1 MAAVLAWLCAGGQIP
16 DGPDRP
22 YNREMSTK
30 EVVAWFWVILFLG
43 LVSAFSQTNPGRQQE
58 IESHSR
64 KAAEYLKENRPDLA
78 VPEFKAIV
86 ALDPKNAD
94 ARGNIGVLL
103 FFQGDYTNAIPELR
117 ATLKLRPAL
126 PKIQALLGIG
136 EKRTGD
142 FNAAQRDL
150 EEAFPRVQDEKI
162 RLETGMELIEIY
174 SGTENLDK
182 AAAVVS
188 DLRKL
193 DPTNEAVL
201 YTSYRIYSDLAAESL
216 LSLSVVNPNS
226 ARLHQAMAHELAKRG
241 NAVEA
246 IENYRAA
253 LKIDPQLPGLHF
265 ELAEMLSTLS
275 TTEGRREA
283 EQEYRAALEA
293 NPSDEQAESRLGDIA
308 LQKDDLKEASQRY
321 SRALQLQPNDPEAN
335 IGLAKVFMTMDQPQK
350 AEPLLQRVLKL
361 DPTSVLAHFRL
372 SAVYRQTGRPAE
384 AEHELEEYQK
394 YKEMKDKLRTIYSD
408 LHQEQGK
415 DEHQDT
421 NQKQ

>member
-1 MAAVLAWLCAGGQIP
+1 
-16 DGPDRP
+16 
-22 YNREMSTK
+22 MSAK
-30 EVVAWFWVILFLG
+30 EVIASFSVLIFLG
-43 LVSAFSQTNPGRQQE
+43 LLSAFSQTNPGRQQE

-86 ALDPKNAD
+86 ALDPKNVD
-94 ARGNIGVLL
+94 ARGNVGVLL

-117 ATLKLRPAL
+117 AALKLGPAL

-142 FNAAQRDL
+142 FNAARRDL
-150 EEAFPRVQDEKI
+150 EEAFPKVQEEKI
-162 RLETGMELIEIY
+162 RIETGMELIEIY

-182 AAAVVS
+182 SAAVVG

-241 NAVEA
+241 NTAEA

-275 TTEGRREA
+275 TTQGRQEA
-283 EQEYRAALEA
+283 EKEYEAALES
-293 NPSDEQAESRLGDIA
+293 NPSDEQAECRLGDIA
-308 LQKDDLKEASQRY
+308 LQKDDVKEASQRY

-335 IGLAKVFMTMDQPQK
+335 IGMAKVFMSMDQPRK
-350 AEPLLQRVLKL
+350 AEPLLQQALKL

-372 SAVYRQTGRPAE
+372 SAVYRQTGRPA
-384 AEHELEEYQK
+384 AAKHEMEEYQK
-394 YKEMKDKLRTIYSD
+394 YKEMKEKLRTIYSD

-421 NQKQ
+421 DPKQ

>member
-1 MAAVLAWLCAGGQIP
+1 MRSRNFVIFPW
-16 DGPDRP
+16 
-22 YNREMSTK
+22 
-30 EVVAWFWVILFLG
+30 VVLFLG
-43 LVSAFSQTNPGRQQE
+43 LLSSLSQTNPGRQQE

-64 KAAEYLKENRPDLA
+64 KAAEYLKQNRPDLA

-86 ALDPKNAD
+86 ALDPKNVD

-117 ATLKLRPAL
+117 AALKLRPAL
-126 PKIQALLGIG
+126 SKIQALLGIA

-142 FNAAQRDL
+142 FNAARHDL
-150 EEAFPRVQDEKI
+150 EEAFPKVQDKKI
-162 RLETGMELIEIY
+162 RIETGMELIEIY

-182 AAAVVS
+182 AAAVVN
-188 DLRKL
+188 DLRNL

-201 YTSYRIYSDLAAESL
+201 YTAYRIYSDLAAESL

-241 NAVEA
+241 NTAEA

-275 TTEGRREA
+275 TTPGRQEA
-283 EQEYRAALEA
+283 EKEYEAALEA
-293 NPSDEQAESRLGDIA
+293 NPSDEQAECRLGDIA
-308 LQKDDLKEASQRY
+308 LQKDDLKEAGQRY
-321 SRALQLQPNDPEAN
+321 SRALQLQPNDPEAD
-335 IGLAKVFMTMDQPQK
+335 IGMAKVFMSMDQPQK
-350 AEPLLQRVLKL
+350 AEPLLQQALKL
-361 DPTSVLAHFRL
+361 DPTNVLAHFRL
-372 SAVYRQTGRPAE
+372 SAVYRQTGRPAD
-384 AEHELEEYQK
+384 AKHELEEYQK
-394 YKEMKDKLRTIYSD
+394 YKEIKEKLRTIYSD
-408 LHQEQGK
+408 LHQEQGT
-415 DEHQDT
+415 DERQDT

>member
-1 MAAVLAWLCAGGQIP
+1 VPPSLLFCGRRSRCLDTIRP
-16 DGPDRP
+16 P
-22 YNREMSTK
+22 YNRDMRIREF
-30 EVVAWFWVILFLG
+30 VVLFWLVLCLG
-43 LVSAFSQTNPGRQQE
+43 LLACFSQSSPGRQQQ
-58 IESHSR
+58 IESHNR
-64 KAAEYLKENRPDLA
+64 QAAEYLKENRPDLA

-86 ALDPKNAD
+86 ALDPKNVD

-117 ATLKLRPAL
+117 AALKLRPAL
-126 PKIQALLGIG
+126 SKIQALLGIA

-142 FNAAQRDL
+142 FNASRHDL
-150 EEAFPRVQDEKI
+150 EEAFPKVEDQKI
-162 RLETGMELIEIY
+162 RIETGMELIEIY

-188 DLRKL
+188 DLQKL

-216 LSLSVVNPNS
+216 LSLSVVNANS

-241 NAVEA
+241 NTAEA

-275 TTEGRREA
+275 TTQGRQEA
-283 EQEYRAALEA
+283 EKEYEAALEA

-308 LQKDDLKEASQRY
+308 LKNDDLKEASQRY

-335 IGLAKVFMTMDQPQK
+335 IGLAKVFISMDQPQK
-350 AEPLLQRVLKL
+350 AEPLLQHALKL
-361 DPTSVLAHFRL
+361 DPTSALAHFRL

-384 AEHELEEYQK
+384 AKHELEEYQK

-408 LHQEQGK
+408 LHQEQGT

>member
-1 MAAVLAWLCAGGQIP
+1 
-16 DGPDRP
+16 
-22 YNREMSTK
+22 MSTK
-30 EVVAWFWVILFLG
+30 EVVATFWVILFMG
-43 LVSAFSQTNPGRQQE
+43 LLSAFSQTNPGRKQE

-86 ALDPKNAD
+86 ALDPKNVD

-117 ATLKLRPAL
+117 ATLKLRPTLA
-126 PKIQALLGIG
+126 KIQALLGIG

-142 FNAAQRDL
+142 FNASRRDL
-150 EEAFPRVQDEKI
+150 EEAFPKVQDQKI
-162 RLETGMELIEIY
+162 RIETGMELIEIY
-174 SGTENLDK
+174 TGTENLDK
-182 AAAVVS
+182 AAEMVS

-241 NAVEA
+241 NTAEA
-246 IENYRAA
+246 IENYREA
-253 LKIDPQLPGLHF
+253 LRIDPRLPGIHF
-265 ELAEMLSTLS
+265 ELADMLSTLS
-275 TTEGRREA
+275 TTQARQEA
-283 EQEYRAALEA
+283 EKEYKAALEA
-293 NPSDEQAESRLGDIA
+293 NPSDEQAECRLGDIA
-308 LQKDDLKEASQRY
+308 LQKDDLKEAGQRY
-321 SRALQLQPNDPEAN
+321 SHALQLQPNDPEAN

-350 AEPLLQRVLKL
+350 AERLLQQALKL

-372 SAVYRQTGRPAE
+372 STVYRQTGRPAD
-384 AEHELEEYQK
+384 AKHELEEYQK
-394 YKEMKDKLRTIYSD
+394 YKEMKEKLRTIYSD
-408 LHQEQGK
+408 LHKEQGADK
-415 DEHQDT
+415 PHDT
-421 NQKQ
+421 SQKQ